1 MGAIRI
7 RDIDHVVLRVAD
19 LERDRALLTRL
30 PALASRL
37 EQEAPAAVQG
47 LIDRW
52 LGRGLAYG
60 EV

>member
-1 MGAIRI
+1 
-7 RDIDHVVLRVAD
+7 
-19 LERDRALLTRL
+19 LLTRL

-37 EQEAPAAVQG
+37 EQEAPAAVPR